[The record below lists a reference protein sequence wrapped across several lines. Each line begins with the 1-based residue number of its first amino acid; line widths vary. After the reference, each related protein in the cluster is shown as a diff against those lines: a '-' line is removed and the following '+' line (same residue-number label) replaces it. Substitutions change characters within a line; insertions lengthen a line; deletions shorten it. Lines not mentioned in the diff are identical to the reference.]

1 MEMEKDVKDLTATE
15 LTNPNFIKS
24 IFDNYD
30 NERERSNVLSEI
42 LSVAKEQRVLS
53 KVKKEID
60 KCNKEVT
67 ISTNDVYT
75 CLLFNNSGKPEP
87 TVDNYISVMEQDET
101 ITHAFAY
108 DEFSNN
114 YVCYDNGKTRLWND
128 TDDSGLRAYIEQK
141 YGIYNQQK
149 YFDAFNTVAKRRGFH
164 PIKDIIEAEEWDGVP
179 RIDRFLV
186 DIVKCE
192 DNDYY
197 REVSRMIFYGGISR
211 LYNPGCKFDYM
222 PILIGPQGSMKTSIV
237 SWLALDDKY
246 YTDVSSIEGKDAME
260 IIQGRWICEFAE
272 LLAMVRTKDV
282 EAMKSFITRG
292 TDKYRRSYDRR
303 TGIYPRQ
310 CIFIGTTNDYQ
321 FLSDK
326 TGNRR
331 YLPVKIG
338 LKTGGLMN
346 KEKKTKEY
354 ILNCWREALVLY
366 KKGETYLTIPSKYY
380 NLVVEEQASVL
391 EDDPKTGLLMQYL
404 DSKKPGDTVCALE
417 IFTKC
422 FNGIK
427 KNYSRAEG
435 KEINRFMTYQN
446 DWERGEGTLRFDDF
460 GVQRYWKK
468 LEPRHDWDDLD

>member
-1 MEMEKDVKDLTATE
+1 MDMEKDVKDLTATE

-75 CLLFNNSGKPEP
+75 CLLFNNAGKPEP
-87 TVDNYISVMEQDET
+87 TVDNYISVMEQDPT
-101 ITHAFAY
+101 ITNAFAY

-211 LYNPGCKFDYM
+211 LYNPGC
-222 PILIGPQGSMKTSIV
+222 S
-237 SWLALDDKY
+237 
-246 YTDVSSIEGKDAME
+246 
-260 IIQGRWICEFAE
+260 
-272 LLAMVRTKDV
+272 
-282 EAMKSFITRG
+282 
-292 TDKYRRSYDRR
+292 
-303 TGIYPRQ
+303 
-310 CIFIGTTNDYQ
+310 
-321 FLSDK
+321 
-326 TGNRR
+326 
-331 YLPVKIG
+331 
-338 LKTGGLMN
+338 
-346 KEKKTKEY
+346 
-354 ILNCWREALVLY
+354 
-366 KKGETYLTIPSKYY
+366 LTIC
-380 NLVVEEQASVL
+380 L
-391 EDDPKTGLLMQYL
+391 
-404 DSKKPGDTVCALE
+404 
-417 IFTKC
+417 F
-422 FNGIK
+422 
-427 KNYSRAEG
+427 
-435 KEINRFMTYQN
+435 
-446 DWERGEGTLRFDDF
+446 
-460 GVQRYWKK
+460 
-468 LEPRHDWDDLD
+468 